1 MTAMM
6 PVRDGQM
13 GFVDYSCAKCNQD
26 LCTKGNK
33 RPKFCSNCGTEVD
46 WDAMDK
52 CELASSEA
60 WYKHQAEL
68 YKQVKAQEQQAKDE
82 KARRDRIEK
91 ENSMSFKIIKAIKKY
106 VTFLNY
112 R

>member
-26 LCTKGNK
+26 LSTKGRK
-33 RPKFCSNCGTEVD
+33 RPNFCSNCGTEVD

-52 CELASSEA
+52 CELAISKA
-60 WYKHQAEL
+60 WYESQAEL
-68 YKQVKAQEQQAKDE
+68 YKQVKAQEQAKDE

-91 ENSMSFKIIKAIKKY
+91 ENSMCFKILKAIKKH
-106 VTFLNY
+106 VTF
-112 R
+112 